1 MIASKMKLRWW
12 FIWYLC
18 TWCGSYDGFIFFV
31 WVNFFHLW
39 RDWLIGKNFQF
50 RTFFLY
56 HKLCE
61 LKQFMKKRSDES
73 KSNNGQQWIKS
84 IFHPRTTM
92 DQQKRQK
99 RENEMV
105 FCVNLILSHFDA
117 FCARLI
123 WAVWVN
129 YFHAVLWVSKT
140 MQKLHTKWRTTLN
153 RSLRNSN
160 AINSSHLM
168 VNFAP
173 KKTKLNF
180 DPINRYLLNASTE
193 TYNNEW
199 PMFAI

>member
-39 RDWLIGKNFQF
+39 RDGKNFQF

-92 DQQKRQK
+92 DQQKKAKKRKRNAFLRQFNFISFWCLL
-99 RENEMV
+99 RASD
-105 FCVNLILSHFDA
+105 LSSLSELFSC
-117 FCARLI
+117 CAMG
-123 WAVWVN
+123 V
-129 YFHAVLWVSKT
+129 
-140 MQKLHTKWRTTLN
+140 
-153 RSLRNSN
+153 
-160 AINSSHLM
+160 
-168 VNFAP
+168 
-173 KKTKLNF
+173 
-180 DPINRYLLNASTE
+180 
-193 TYNNEW
+193 
-199 PMFAI
+199 